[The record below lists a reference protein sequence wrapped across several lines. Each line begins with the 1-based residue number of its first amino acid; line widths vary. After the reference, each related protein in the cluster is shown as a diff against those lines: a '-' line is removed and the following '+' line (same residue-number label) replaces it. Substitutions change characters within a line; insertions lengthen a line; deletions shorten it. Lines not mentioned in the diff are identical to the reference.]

1 MSYRDTVFFLFY
13 QVRDSIYIF
22 IALLIYTSYSLL
34 ITILIISLYKLKDY
48 VTALDHEIKK
58 LKGFKGRTSNRVVWT
73 FFDKGKS
80 AVLQK
85 SEEKCM
91 NKWCH

>member
-58 LKGFKGRTSNRVVWT
+58 TERL
-73 FFDKGKS
+73 
-80 AVLQK
+80 
-85 SEEKCM
+85 
-91 NKWCH
+91 